1 MPINPETVRLEVQ
14 ALKSDFN
21 SRLKQIMFN
30 AIVSTYYAT
39 FIPCV
44 FVPNALSY
52 ETPWVFRH
60 VSNWI
65 ESFGS
70 LGTIYKCQSNYRVER
85 SVWDKYVQ
93 FSTFFKDSSFHVF
106 SWAFINNK
114 VILIIPF
121 LRFQF
126 KKCILSL
133 AQKSFNEFSTFYSE
147 IFLTL

>member
-1 MPINPETVRLEVQ
+1 MVSAQNIRLIAYFFSPKLLPWYILFRLGVYHCSTYMSNYANPMPINPETVRLEVQ

-65 ESFGS
+65 ENFDS
-70 LGTIYKCQSNYRVER
+70 LGIYVLTTYFIHLFKCQSNYRGPFEI
-85 SVWDKYVQ
+85 SM
-93 FSTFFKDSSFHVF
+93 S
-106 SWAFINNK
+106 NL
-114 VILIIPF
+114 LII
-121 LRFQF
+121 R
-126 KKCILSL
+126 
-133 AQKSFNEFSTFYSE
+133 
-147 IFLTL
+147 